1 MFLKFLQNQTKQKM
15 KSPQVKAA
23 AAAAA
28 ASAAPSTTTAE
39 QASGSYISINDK
51 ENSSATDNSKLPEVK
66 EEPGLAAMSGM
77 SATNKIPR
85 IPKVEDI
92 SSIFDKQRENME
104 QGHSRGGAFGKGGSL
119 GLGFRGTIPKLPSFK
134 VRNASTGKT
143 AFTYLDLSKL

>member
-1 MFLKFLQNQTKQKM
+1 MFNKFLQNQTKQKM

-23 AAAAA
+23 AAAA
-28 ASAAPSTTTAE
+28 SAAPSTTTAE
-39 QASGSYISINDK
+39 QASGSCISINDK

-66 EEPGLAAMSGM
+66 TEPGLAAMSGM
-77 SATNKIPR
+77 STTNKIPR

-134 VRNASTGKT
+134 VRNVLTCKT
-143 AFTYLDLSKL
+143 AFTYLGSSKL